1 MMTIM
6 EVPWNMVAPI
16 YCGVKNYAAGG
27 SMIIPSAAAASPC
40 RSATGSG
47 LREKSSPASD

>member
-1 MMTIM
+1 M
-6 EVPWNMVAPI
+6 EVPWYMVVPV

-27 SMIIPSAAAASPC
+27 SMIIPSAADASLSQSAAGP
-40 RSATGSG
+40 G